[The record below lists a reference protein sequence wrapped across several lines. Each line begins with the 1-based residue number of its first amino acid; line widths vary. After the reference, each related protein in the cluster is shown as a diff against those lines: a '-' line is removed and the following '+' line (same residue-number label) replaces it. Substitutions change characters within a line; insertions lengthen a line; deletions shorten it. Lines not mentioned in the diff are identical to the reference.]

1 MGLATLE
8 WQQQHCRRTGRMG
21 WVVRVATP
29 YDTEPGKGAG
39 RVRYRRFAHI
49 DILPQWA
56 EHIKGK
62 HFVEV
67 IDVTSNTT
75 EGSWHDSIEDAK
87 LYVEAMF
94 ALDN

>member
-8 WQQQHCRRTGRMG
+8 WQQQQCRHTGRMG

-29 YDTEPGKGAG
+29 HYPEPGKSAEG
-39 RVRYRRFAHI
+39 VRYRRFAHI
-49 DILPQWA
+49 DILPDWA
-56 EHIKGK
+56 RRIKGK
-62 HFVEV
+62 HYVEL
-67 IDVTSNTT
+67 IDAIRGTT
-75 EGSWHDSIEDAK
+75 ETTWHDSIEDAK